1 MPPTSNCKPGTMVE
15 IGSVKR
21 DFPKPELMSSLTGLP
36 GLDQMK
42 VDSQSPEEA
51 VQLVGSVPLSPAKEA
66 LQTDSQPGRAGVFPQ
81 AERPSPEDRH
91 QKPAE
96 RAERLG
102 AATCGDTKAAL
113 SASWW
118 GAG

>member
-1 MPPTSNCKPGTMVE
+1 ME

-21 DFPKPELMSSLTGLP
+21 DFPEPELMSSLTGLP

-42 VDSQSPEEA
+42 VDDSQSPEEA

-113 SASWW
+113 SASLW
-118 GAG
+118 GGGVRNP